1 MEERAPEP
9 PEDVGTGRE
18 REIARLGQAL
28 EELTRANDE
37 LHTAHRAAIAHGA
50 HELRG
55 PLTVI
60 LGWTNILLDPRHPP
74 DEAILAKG
82 LAAIQRAAAAQERLI
97 TNLVD
102 ARLVSDKSPPEPS
115 RD

>member
-1 MEERAPEP
+1 MRERAPE
-9 PEDVGTGRE
+9 DAGSARE
-18 REIARLGQAL
+18 QEIIRLGEAL
-28 EELTRANDE
+28 EELTRTNE
-37 LHTAHRAAIAHGA
+37 GLHAAHRAVLSHGA

-60 LGWTNILLDPRHPP
+60 LGWTNILLDPSHPP

-82 LAAIQRAAAAQERLI
+82 LAAIRRAAAAQERLI

-102 ARLVSDKSPPEPS
+102 ARLGSDKPTSEPS
-115 RD
+115 PE